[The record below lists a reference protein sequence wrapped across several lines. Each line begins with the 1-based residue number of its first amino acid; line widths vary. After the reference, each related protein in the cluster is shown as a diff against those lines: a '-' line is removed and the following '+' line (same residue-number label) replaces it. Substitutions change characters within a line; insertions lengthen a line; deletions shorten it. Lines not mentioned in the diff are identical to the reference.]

1 VFVSSEVNITQ
12 EHYCQVVMTSVE
24 PRGDSAYHHNRVDL
38 YEYTHHSHAIHVRS
52 PPASPNRERERERER
67 VPCGMRDET
76 ISSRVGGGTKYIYT
90 MHVDRQTS
98 LSTHDTLTTY
108 RTGVCGP

>member
-1 VFVSSEVNITQ
+1 MFVSSEVNITQ

-67 VPCGMRDET
+67 ECLAE
-76 ISSRVGGGTKYIYT
+76 
-90 MHVDRQTS
+90 
-98 LSTHDTLTTY
+98 
-108 RTGVCGP
+108 